1 MLIDIVTFLGLIR
14 GAPPLAVMT
23 PATAQVTQ
31 AATAPSADTAVDKV
45 QTFYANVKQVTAKF
59 RQEVTNAAFGE
70 TKTSDGMLW
79 IAKPGK
85 MRWDYYSKPHGGKI
99 EVKTSFISNGTFLYV
114 VQYDQKQVL
123 RKNLDK
129 DLLPVA
135 ISFLYGK
142 GDLKAEFNPSLDANS
157 KYGEKDDIVLKLIP
171 KKPSAQY
178 KTLYLVVD
186 PGNYRVKQSVII
198 DSSDNVNHFRFYEP
212 DFDKAVDDKWF
223 EFNEKSV
230 KNYRIRDAD
239 EDAQQN
245 GPQNA
250 PAPAPAGSGSGS
262 GSATT
267 K

>member
-1 MLIDIVTFLGLIR
+1 MLIDIVTFLNLIK

-23 PATAQVTQ
+23 PTTATVTQ
-31 AATAPSADTAVDKV
+31 AANAPSADAIVDKV
-45 QTFYANVKQVTAKF
+45 QGFYQNVKQVTAKF

-70 TKTSDGMLW
+70 TKTSDGMVW
-79 IAKPGK
+79 ISKPGK

-123 RKNLDK
+123 RKNLEK

-142 GDLKAEFNPSLDANS
+142 GDLKAEFNPSVDANS
-157 KYGEKDDIVLKLIP
+157 KYGEKDDIVLKLMP

-186 PGNYRVKQSVII
+186 PSNYRVKQSVII